1 MKASLSWLVAS
12 TRHCCFWL
20 SGLPYWRAA
29 LDCYI
34 HALATCAGAQHAV
47 VTCAGAQ
54 HAVAILLEH
63 DDSDMAG
70 VPHGTNWTTMSPQLG
85 DWNNFY

>member
-1 MKASLSWLVAS
+1 MKL
-12 TRHCCFWL
+12 WL

-70 VPHGTNWTTMSPQLG
+70 IPHGINWTTMSFHNSATVITFTNTNHCTELM
-85 DWNNFY
+85 